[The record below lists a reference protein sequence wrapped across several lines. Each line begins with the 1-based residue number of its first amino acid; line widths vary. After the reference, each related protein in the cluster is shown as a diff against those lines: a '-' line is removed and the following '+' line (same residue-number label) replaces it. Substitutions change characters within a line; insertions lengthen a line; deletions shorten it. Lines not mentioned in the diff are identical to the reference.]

1 MLDWISQNSDTLQV
15 LLNALMVMIWVG
27 YLQIFFIS
35 FRRQQ
40 RSEILINMGV
50 GSGLNA
56 RCFISNLSLEPL
68 YLHDLLVELTTKD
81 GTYEAVITDRA
92 EMTDEQRSSP
102 SEATNQGPLK
112 SGDYIDIGSSNDLL
126 ERASPKLE
134 GVEFENIT
142 HIEII
147 ALAKTSSSPQ
157 IVGAHFY
164 SAVDSR
170 RYRLLKSDDKI
181 ELIPMQ
187 IAAKQIRSWWGR
199 RKLRVKMN
207 QRLQDG

>member
-1 MLDWISQNSDTLQV
+1 MLAWISQNSDTLQV

-56 RCFISNLSLEPL
+56 RCFISNLSLEPI
-68 YLHDLLVELTTKD
+68 YLHDVLVELTTKD
-81 GTYEAVITDRA
+81 GAYKAVITDRA

-112 SGDYIDIGSSNDLL
+112 SSDYIDIGSFNDLL

-142 HIEII
+142 HIEITV
-147 ALAKTSSSPQ
+147 LAKTSSSPQ
-157 IVGAHFY
+157 IVGAC
-164 SAVDSR
+164 R

-181 ELIPMQ
+181 EVIPMQ
-187 IAAKQIRSWWGR
+187 ITAKQIRSWWGR
-199 RKLRVKMN
+199 RKLRVEMN
-207 QRLQDG
+207 RRLQNR